1 MKGIVL
7 AGGKGT
13 RLYPMTKTICKQ
25 LLPIYDK
32 PMIYYPLSTL
42 MMGKIRNILIISTPN
57 DTKKFEELLGD
68 GSDLGMKFSY
78 KIQEKP
84 KGIAEAFIV
93 GEDFIKEDNCCLI
106 LGDNLFYGHG
116 LSEMLEKSSKKEK
129 GATIFGYLVDDPK
142 RYGVV
147 EFDKN
152 KKVLSIE
159 EKPKNPKSKY
169 AVAGIYF
176 YDNKVIKM
184 AKKLKPYNRGE
195 LEITDINNK
204 YLEKGNLE
212 VEIMGRGFAWLDT
225 GTYDSMAEAGEFVKT
240 IQKRQGLKI
249 GCIEEIAWRNGFITD
264 GQLKELVKKNYLKKS
279 EYGNYLLNLIGQG
292 SVKFSGDKVRC

>member
-184 AKKLKPYNRGE
+184 AKKLKPSNRGE

-204 YLEKGNLE
+204 YLEKGK
-212 VEIMGRGFAWLDT
+212 FASQWAT
-225 GTYDSMAEAGEFVKT
+225 WEATYYIV
-240 IQKRQGLKI
+240 
-249 GCIEEIAWRNGFITD
+249 
-264 GQLKELVKKNYLKKS
+264 
-279 EYGNYLLNLIGQG
+279 QG
-292 SVKFSGDKVRC
+292 SAALLGAFLVAVFNFKFLFLAMFFVSLTGLIISTQLQDKK